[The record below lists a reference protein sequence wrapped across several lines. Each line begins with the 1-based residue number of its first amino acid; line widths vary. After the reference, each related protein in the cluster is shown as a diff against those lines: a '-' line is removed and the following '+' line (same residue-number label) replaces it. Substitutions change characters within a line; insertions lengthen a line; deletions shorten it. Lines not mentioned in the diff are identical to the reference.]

1 MSNGTQAE
9 PWIEELIQNY
19 GTRQRTARVLARVL
33 RVGEATGSLKEL
45 DEDPVALLLLSDGP
59 AAIRGLLT
67 REAWQKFLRGPH
79 SPGAGETFSS
89 LAGHSVLL
97 LSYSLMAQREVE
109 EGKWQL
115 MLTVHE
121 LTTTFTPGV
130 HKPRRSLQEGPSCDS
145 EPCCSE
151 SPVTACQDRLSSLLL
166 EVRGLLSPPRGPDCQ
181 GCPLTARTRWDRDRI
196 RYKDGA
202 AFSIPVSCCY
212 ISERQMEAMQRQA
225 ASLCVSVTCNSGE
238 LGEKGYPHSPD
249 PENDS
254 LLEFGNQE
262 KVPINPWDR
271 FAAEVGIRTPSEEG
285 SGSVSPEGLPEID
298 DTPLC
303 PPQPHHSQPD
313 VVAMA
318 TGRQMST
325 WSNRPAPCEKQANEG
340 LDSAGGSEQLRR
352 PSNQSGHPPAEP
364 ASSSTASPSPVWT
377 PLLANDVTLSLDLGP
392 GRSNLRLHPRI
403 RPPLPTPPVCELKTQ
418 QEEEVLLSESVNR
431 SQRRKRPLLTVD
443 EHVRFRDDEEDQ
455 EEGGLHEE
463 EEPKI
468 LTGWD
473 SCPSGPGTVRSLI
486 KPRPKHAHPPASQ
499 DSPRRLSYTYDPK
512 GCVAQAPRHL
522 RIQLGQEQM
531 NRDYRYSCADCFR
544 SSRRCTGACWSAP
557 YPHGVFSAFAVFLVG
572 FVMTSCGGQ

>member
-1 MSNGTQAE
+1 MQQSFMNKRTTSNDFQKQWETLSGMKC
-9 PWIEELIQNY
+9 
-19 GTRQRTARVLARVL
+19 TARTIHDRPLEAGLKSHKARKKPFINEKQ
-33 RVGEATGSLKEL
+33 RKTMMHF
-45 DEDPVALLLLSDGP
+45 
-59 AAIRGLLT
+59 AIYILH
-67 REAWQKFLRGPH
+67 RGPH